1 MSHERNIKLLNDRR
15 IVYKRD
21 PVDDVPTHQ
30 TDKYM
35 FFEQG
40 TYECYT
46 LFASKAKITT
56 YKSLKWHLLTLW
68 YLNPDLDQDEFMQIA
83 EIISIKEQG
92 FTSFTIHID
101 LLRKMV
107 YEVSMLDLDEPPKN
121 KLRKVVFKYGCG
133 LTKEQKL
140 SIVGELIG
148 RSKRI
153 HEDDIYQCMLD
164 LNDLGKKITITQ
176 LALYLE
182 CSTRTIHRNMGEQL
196 KREKELLN
204 QQFRDD
210 TIIGVRSTA
219 DDSELYA
226 FVEIP
231 YGKTATNVTVYGND
245 ASLAVNV
252 YESDINAGALT
263 DKTPG
268 AGCVVGDVCDITD
281 VAYSATNYL
290 AIKVTTVSYTNDIV
304 YGAVV
309 TIT

>member
-1 MSHERNIKLLNDRR
+1 MSHKRNIKLLNDKR

-21 PVDDVPTHQ
+21 PINDMPTHETQ
-30 TDKYM
+30 QYM

-68 YLNPDLDQDEFMQIA
+68 YLNPNLDQDEFMEIA

-92 FTSFTIHID
+92 FTSFTIHVD

-121 KLRKVVFKYGCG
+121 KLRKVIFKYGSN
-133 LTKEQKL
+133 LTKEEKL
-140 SIVGELIG
+140 SIVGGLIG

-164 LNDLGKKITITQ
+164 LHDLGKKITMTQ
-176 LALYLE
+176 LALWLE
-182 CSTRTIHRNMGEQL
+182 CSTRTIHRNMGEEL

-204 QQFRDD
+204 QQ
-210 TIIGVRSTA
+210 
-219 DDSELYA
+219 L
-226 FVEIP
+226 
-231 YGKTATNVTVYGND
+231 
-245 ASLAVNV
+245 
-252 YESDINAGALT
+252 
-263 DKTPG
+263 
-268 AGCVVGDVCDITD
+268 
-281 VAYSATNYL
+281 
-290 AIKVTTVSYTNDIV
+290 
-304 YGAVV
+304 
-309 TIT
+309 

>member
-83 EIISIKEQG
+83 EIISVKEQG
-92 FTSFTIHID
+92 FASFTIHID

-121 KLRKVVFKYGCG
+121 KLRKVIFKYGSG
-133 LTKEQKL
+133 LTKEEKL

-148 RSKRI
+148 RTKRI

-164 LNDLGKKITITQ
+164 INDMNQKITFKK
-176 LALYLE
+176 LASKIK
-182 CSTRTIHRNMGEQL
+182 CSVRTKNRNKG
-196 KREKELLN
+196 
-204 QQFRDD
+204 
-210 TIIGVRSTA
+210 
-219 DDSELYA
+219 
-226 FVEIP
+226 
-231 YGKTATNVTVYGND
+231 
-245 ASLAVNV
+245 
-252 YESDINAGALT
+252 
-263 DKTPG
+263 
-268 AGCVVGDVCDITD
+268 
-281 VAYSATNYL
+281 
-290 AIKVTTVSYTNDIV
+290 
-304 YGAVV
+304 
-309 TIT
+309 